1 MEFKAYS
8 NPTNDHVPKVPGAR
22 RTVADQGAWLD
33 KNTRAAPAVSWYVD
47 VKSFEGV
54 QRIAEQTQ
62 SAVYLLFPHPN
73 NADARP
79 TLHVD
84 SRAEID
90 MQDGVP
96 ESIIEQHKAHPKML
110 FGLEMQN
117 QNIGRGAGMSHE
129 DMKTNLKVM
138 ALHEDMKANLKVMAF
153 DEEGKRLGDEALAR
167 AGAELQRT
175 AEERHKEHQTLA
187 DETMAKLMGA
197 RFVED
202 VRAVSTR
209 TLLRTYLHEKDPK
222 FAEAVEDR
230 LSSLTALDA
239 IDDGTLDAE
248 VIKTIQ
254 WMKDCGVSQDRMF
267 ALLLRGL
274 LCSMLQD
281 RSLDP
286 DGTV

>member
-8 NPTNDHVPKVPGAR
+8 NPTIDHVPKVPGAR

-47 VKSFEGV
+47 VKSFEDV
-54 QRIAEQTQ
+54 QHIAEQTK

-73 NADARP
+73 NANATP

-84 SRAEID
+84 SPAEID
-90 MQDGVP
+90 MKDGVP
-96 ESIIEQHKAHPKML
+96 ESIVEQHKVRPKML
-110 FGLEMQN
+110 FGLESQN
-117 QNIGRGAGMSHE
+117 NRIGRGAGMSPE
-129 DMKTNLKVM
+129 DMRDNLQIV
-138 ALHEDMKANLKVMAF
+138 AL
-153 DEEGKRLGDEALAR
+153 DEEGKRRGDEALAR
-167 AGAELQRT
+167 AGAELEKT
-175 AEERHKEHQTLA
+175 AKERHKEHQTLA

-286 DGTV
+286 DGSV